1 MGIIKTAMTKKVNI
15 CSNVCEHDEKVTPD
29 YDTGSFK
36 EFVRSLL
43 KRGKIKDR
51 FINSLLTDDCL
62 KLYEQAFTHKSVSE
76 SNYELFEM
84 KGDVLVNAFF
94 VWYLPQRFP
103 QLNRPEGVPIIAPVK
118 CKYVSTEILSE
129 ISQKLGMEK
138 YLSVCTQ
145 TNTHIRNNLLEDLL
159 ESFCGVTAHI
169 LDQKYMIGVGY
180 NIVYDF
186 LKSLYDDID
195 ISLKYEDVYSH
206 VTIFKETVDK
216 YNISENA
223 KNTKRAGYKKYTDI
237 RYDPAPHPPGTTSKL
252 LVLTVFDNDINQRI
266 LMGTG
271 KGSIKVKAQKAAAL
285 NGIQYFEEQHQF
297 TYVPEYWSSVIRR
310 RV

>member
-1 MGIIKTAMTKKVNI
+1 MGIIKTAMTKKVNV
-15 CSNVCEHDEKVTPD
+15 CSNVCEHDKVKPD

-36 EFVRSLL
+36 EFIRSLL

-62 KLYEQAFTHKSVSE
+62 KLYQQAFTHKSVSE

-84 KGDVLVNAFF
+84 KGDVLVNAFV

-103 QLNRPEGVPIIAPVK
+103 QLNRPEGVPIIAPIK

-145 TNTHIRNNLLEDLL
+145 TITHIRNNLLEDLL

-180 NIVYDF
+180 SIVHDF
-186 LKSLYDDID
+186 LKSLYDEID
-195 ISLKYEDVYSH
+195 ISLKYEDNYSP

-216 YNISENA
+216 YNSYYV
-223 KNTKRAGYKKYTDI
+223 KSTGVDYKRYTDI
-237 RYDPAPHPPGTTSKL
+237 KYVDLPHAPDAKVKT
-252 LVLTVFDNDINQRI
+252 LVLTVFDRVLGERI
-266 LMGTG
+266 RVGTG
-271 KGSIKVKAQKAAAL
+271 EGSIKVKAQKAAAL
-285 NGIQYFEEQHQF
+285 KGVQYFKDHHKF
-297 TYVPEYWSSVIRR
+297 EYIPGYWNNVIRG
-310 RV
+310 V